1 MGLLRRG
8 RDESDDAPAEVDD
21 PFAHPP
27 GYAANGH
34 DNPNLPHL
42 EPVAGRLGDLLVGDG
57 VVTVGQLASALMQQH
72 ATGERLGALLIAAG
86 LLDERVLVYALS
98 EQFGLNVV
106 NLGEQTPASAAVALL
121 DEHIA
126 RELTALPIDF
136 VDDRLR
142 VAVSDPRQTDLVA
155 KLRAATNQEITLVL
169 ASPSDVVRTINASYS
184 ALTGVD
190 RFVQAFEAT
199 DAQRRIT
206 AGVTTD
212 QAPTEDAPVV
222 QVVNMMVTQ
231 ALRERASDVHI
242 EPQDQRIRV
251 RFRTDGAL
259 HDSLW
264 LPASMGPALISR
276 VKIMAGMNIVERR
289 RSQDGQFTITIDG
302 RALDV
307 RVATTATIWGEKC
320 VLRLLDKT
328 RSLFKLHQLG
338 MPQDTATL
346 FSRIIRSPFGMVL
359 CAGPTGS
366 GKTTTLYATLSEINE
381 PHRNIMTIEDPVEYV
396 FPSINQIQTNEQAG
410 LTFADGLRAIL
421 RQDPDIILVGE
432 IRDVETAR
440 IAVQS
445 ALTGH
450 LVMSSVHA
458 TDTAAALHRFLDM
471 GIESFLIASSV
482 VAVVAQRLMRR
493 ICPTC
498 RTPYQPPEEELA
510 FYEEAGGPPKTE
522 FWVGR
527 GCNFCAGTGYL
538 DRIGVY
544 ELMRISPE
552 IKRLIVGWAT
562 QDELRRLAVQQ
573 GMRTLRDD
581 AIDLVANDVTTISE
595 VVRGIYAL

>member
-1 MGLLRRG
+1 M
-8 RDESDDAPAEVDD
+8 
-21 PFAHPP
+21 
-27 GYAANGH
+27 
-34 DNPNLPHL
+34 
-42 EPVAGRLGDLLVGDG
+42 
-57 VVTVGQLASALMQQH
+57 
-72 ATGERLGALLIAAG
+72 I
-86 LLDERVLVYALS
+86 
-98 EQFGLNVV
+98 
-106 NLGEQTPASAAVALL
+106 
-121 DEHIA
+121 
-126 RELTALPIDF
+126 
-136 VDDRLR
+136 
-142 VAVSDPRQTDLVA
+142 
-155 KLRAATNQEITLVL
+155 
-169 ASPSDVVRTINASYS
+169 
-184 ALTGVD
+184 
-190 RFVQAFEAT
+190 
-199 DAQRRIT
+199 
-206 AGVTTD
+206 
-212 QAPTEDAPVV
+212 
-222 QVVNMMVTQ
+222 VTQ
-231 ALRERASDVHI
+231 ALRERASDVHL

-259 HDSLW
+259 HDSLS

-289 RSQDGQFTITIDG
+289 RSQDGQFTIVIDG

-320 VLRLLDKT
+320 VLRLLDKS

-346 FSRIIRSPFGMVL
+346 YSRIIRSPFGMVL

-498 RTPYQPPEEELA
+498 RRPYQPPDEELA
-510 FYEEAGGPPKTE
+510 FYEEAGGPPKAD

-544 ELMRISPE
+544 ELMRITPE

-581 AIDLVANDVTTISE
+581 AIDLVFNDVTTISE